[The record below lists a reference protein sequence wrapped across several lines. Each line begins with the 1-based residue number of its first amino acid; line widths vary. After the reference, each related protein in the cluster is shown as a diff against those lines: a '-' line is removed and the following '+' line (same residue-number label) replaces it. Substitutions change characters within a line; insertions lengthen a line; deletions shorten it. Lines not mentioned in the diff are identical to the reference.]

1 MKISKALPFVLMSA
15 LLSNASFAQDVN
27 HSSVVQTVF
36 YDQVDP
42 KYHDSLYLF
51 QLVLSKN
58 CLTYRSEEKPCED
71 YLKEKYDSVSS
82 DWYQEQEPIKKQYL
96 NIKLE
101 MISNTNIVLA
111 DVHHGEQ
118 GYFSPIIADTQSIMD
133 ARINPELKTIIRR
146 ELDENSGKT
155 GLDFVGAKQ
164 QLFVQYDNEAKR
176 FHDAEIEQ
184 IDFSSPKPT
193 KAEKIHYQEL
203 LFIQKY
209 LSEKLSMT
217 TAERELDKLLKD
229 VIRDIVRCAECTTT
243 PIVKTWNNSNV
254 AYKEVSLSE
263 VMLFGLEVTP
273 TGNAEVLYPAE
284 YFKAGEQGVS
294 VIEFLSNLRSY
305 IMQNESTLFV
315 SKDQVNNDL
324 KPAGIDPISWEVM
337 KKSVSNVNLNSE
349 IWKKAMVPNIRRLF
363 NSLVKITT
371 GPTGATFVN
380 SASQAMNKAVTS
392 NFKLANIGKTFNLA
406 SAVNAVVKHI
416 PKVVIGEFERHLCN
430 SDEIEGSGVSNGVT
444 LEELCVYVPNFRSQ
458 SFPIT
463 VGSLLDQSEGSAI
476 VEDLSGGNTAMT
488 TLYQILPSAIN
499 PWEWIFNGL
508 QAISG
513 VDLRVY
519 GQDIM
524 GYRVT
529 LVHDS
534 GAIVY
539 RNIMFAK
546 QELVLSKDQLFDADV
561 SHYTMKVYSN
571 LNNNEVASF
580 ALSQSMFDRSYGG
593 VVKGNKFYFVEEI
606 FDNQKQ
612 EYVNKTRASKVCGL
626 APEDKDEEEF
636 LYECLEDRFYPRI
649 IPDYYMDNIRVVPK
663 PE

>member
-1 MKISKALPFVLMSA
+1 M
-15 LLSNASFAQDVN
+15 SNASFAQDVN

-133 ARINPELKTIIRR
+133 ARINPELQTIIRR
-146 ELDENSGKT
+146 ELEENSGET

-243 PIVKTWNNSNV
+243 PIVKTWNNSYV
-254 AYKEVSLSE
+254 AYKEISLSE
-263 VMLFGLEVTP
+263 LMLFGLEKTP
-273 TGNAEVLYPAE
+273 MGNAEVLYPAE
-284 YFKAGEQGVS
+284 YFKTGEQGVS

-337 KKSVSNVNLNSE
+337 KKSVSDVNLNSD

-371 GPTGATFVN
+371 GPTGTTFVN

-430 SDEIEGSGVSNGVT
+430 SDEIEGSGVSNGIT

-561 SHYTMKVYSN
+561 SHYQLKVYSN

-580 ALSQSMFDRSYGG
+580 TLSKSMFERSYGG

-649 IPDYYMDNIRVVPK
+649 IPDYYMDNMRVVTK

>member
-1 MKISKALPFVLMSA
+1 MKISKTLPFVLMSA
-15 LLSNASFAQDVN
+15 LLSHASFAKDVN
-27 HSSVVQTVF
+27 HSSVVQTVY

-58 CLTYRSEEKPCED
+58 CLAYRKEEKPCKD
-71 YLKEKYDSVSS
+71 YLTEKYNSVSP
-82 DWYQEQEPIKKQYL
+82 DWHNEQDPTKKQYL
-96 NIKLE
+96 GIKLD
-101 MISNTNIVLA
+101 MLANTSVILA

-118 GYFSPIIADTQSIMD
+118 GYVSPIIADTQSIMD
-133 ARINPELKTIIRR
+133 ARINPELQTIIRR
-146 ELDENSGKT
+146 ELDENSGNT

-164 QLFVQYDNEAKR
+164 QLSVKYDNESKWFR
-176 FHDAEIEQ
+176 EAEIDQ

-209 LSEKLSMT
+209 LSEKLSMS

-243 PIVKTWNNSNV
+243 PIVKAWNNSYV
-254 AYKEVSLSE
+254 TYKEISLSE
-263 VMLFGLEVTP
+263 VMLFGLESTP
-273 TGNAEVLYPAE
+273 MGNAKVLYPVE
-284 YFKAGEQGVS
+284 YFESVGEGVS

-315 SKDQVNNDL
+315 SKDQINNDA
-324 KPAGIDPISWEVM
+324 KPGDIDQVSWEVM
-337 KKSVSNVNLNSE
+337 TNSVANVNLSSD

-380 SASQAMNKAVTS
+380 QASQAMNSAVTT
-392 NFKLANIGKTFNLA
+392 NFKLVHIGKTFNLA

-416 PKVVIGEFERHLCN
+416 PKVVTGEAERHLCN
-430 SDEIEGSGVSNGVT
+430 SDEIEGSGFTNGIT

-488 TLYQILPSAIN
+488 TLYKILPSAIN

-580 ALSQSMFDRSYGG
+580 ALSQSMFDRSHGG

-612 EYVNKTRASKVCGL
+612 EYVNNGRAIKVCGL
-626 APEDKDEEEF
+626 PPQNRNDDEF

-649 IPDYYMDNIRVVPK
+649 IPDYYMDNMRVVPR

>member
-1 MKISKALPFVLMSA
+1 M
-15 LLSNASFAQDVN
+15 
-27 HSSVVQTVF
+27 
-36 YDQVDP
+36 DP

-133 ARINPELKTIIRR
+133 ARINPELQTIIRR
-146 ELDENSGKT
+146 ELEENSGET

-243 PIVKTWNNSNV
+243 PIVKTWNNSYV
-254 AYKEVSLSE
+254 AYKEISLSE
-263 VMLFGLEVTP
+263 LMLFGLEKTP
-273 TGNAEVLYPAE
+273 MGNAEVLYPAE
-284 YFKAGEQGVS
+284 YFKTGEQGVS

-337 KKSVSNVNLNSE
+337 KKSVSDVNLNSD

-371 GPTGATFVN
+371 GPTGTTFVN

-430 SDEIEGSGVSNGVT
+430 SDEIEGSGVSNGIT

-561 SHYTMKVYSN
+561 SHYQLKVYSN

-580 ALSQSMFDRSYGG
+580 TLSKSMFERSYGG

-649 IPDYYMDNIRVVPK
+649 IPDYYMDNMRVVTK

>member
-1 MKISKALPFVLMSA
+1 MKIPKTLPLLLTSA
-15 LLSNASFAQDVN
+15 LLANASFAQDVN
-27 HSSVVQTVF
+27 HSSVVQTA
-36 YDQVDP
+36 YYNQVDP

-58 CLTYRSEEKPCED
+58 CLTYRSEEKPCKD
-71 YLKEKYDSVSS
+71 YLKGKYDSVSS

-101 MISNTNIVLA
+101 MVNDTNVVLA

-118 GYFSPIIADTQSIMD
+118 GDFSPIIADMQSIMD
-133 ARINPELKTIIRR
+133 ARVNPELQTIIRR
-146 ELDENSGKT
+146 ELSENSGKT

-164 QLFVQYDNEAKR
+164 QLLVQYDIEAKLFR
-176 FHDAEIEQ
+176 EAEIEQ

-229 VIRDIVRCAECTTT
+229 VIRDLVRCAECTTT
-243 PIVKTWNNSNV
+243 PIVKTWNNSYV
-254 AYKEVSLSE
+254 AYKEISLSE
-263 VMLFGLEVTP
+263 VMLFGLGIP
-273 TGNAEVLYPAE
+273 MGNAEVLYPAE
-284 YFKAGEQGVS
+284 YFESVDGGIS
-294 VIEFLSNLRSY
+294 VIEFLSNLRAY

-315 SKDQVNNDL
+315 SKDQINNGA
-324 KPAGIDPISWEVM
+324 KPGDIDQVSWEVM
-337 KKSVSNVNLNSE
+337 TNSVANVNLSSD

-380 SASQAMNKAVTS
+380 SASQSMNRAVTT
-392 NFKLANIGKTFNLA
+392 NFKLTHIGKTFNLA

-416 PKVVIGEFERHLCN
+416 PKVVTGEAERQLCN
-430 SDEIEGSGVSNGVT
+430 SDEIEGSGFTNGIT
-444 LEELCVYVPNFRSQ
+444 LEELCVYVPNFRSLY
-458 SFPIT
+458 FPIT

-476 VEDLSGGNTAMT
+476 IEDLTGGNTAMT
-488 TLYQILPSAIN
+488 TLYKILPSVIN

-508 QAISG
+508 QAITG
-513 VDLRVY
+513 VDVRVY

-546 QELVLSKDQLFDADV
+546 QELVLSKDQLFDVDV
-561 SHYTMKVYSN
+561 SHYTLKVYSN

-580 ALSQSMFDRSYGG
+580 ALSQSMLDRSYGG
-593 VVKGNKFYFVEEI
+593 VIKGNKFYFVEEI
-606 FDNQKQ
+606 FDNQMQ
-612 EYVNKTRASKVCGL
+612 EYVNKIRAIKVCGL
-626 APEDKDEEEF
+626 PPQGRNDEEY
-636 LYECLEDRFYPRI
+636 LYECLDDKYYPRI
-649 IPDYYMDNIRVVPK
+649 IPDFYMDNMRVVPK

>member
-133 ARINPELKTIIRR
+133 ARINPELQTIIRR
-146 ELDENSGKT
+146 ELEENSGET

-243 PIVKTWNNSNV
+243 PIVKTWNNSYV
-254 AYKEVSLSE
+254 AYKEISLSE
-263 VMLFGLEVTP
+263 LMLFGLEKTP
-273 TGNAEVLYPAE
+273 MGNAEVLYPAE
-284 YFKAGEQGVS
+284 YFKTGEQGVS

-337 KKSVSNVNLNSE
+337 KKSVSDVNLNSD

-371 GPTGATFVN
+371 GPTGTTFVN

-430 SDEIEGSGVSNGVT
+430 SDEIEGSGVSNGIT

-561 SHYTMKVYSN
+561 SHYQLKVYSN

-580 ALSQSMFDRSYGG
+580 TLSKSMFERSYGG

-649 IPDYYMDNIRVVPK
+649 IPDYYMDNMRVVTK

>member
-1 MKISKALPFVLMSA
+1 MKISKTLPFLLMSA
-15 LLSNASFAQDVN
+15 LLSNTSFAQDVK
-27 HSSVVQTVF
+27 HSSVVQTAF
-36 YDQVDP
+36 YNQVDP

-58 CLTYRSEEKPCED
+58 CLTYRSEEEACKD

-111 DVHHGEQ
+111 DVHHGDQ

-133 ARINPELKTIIRR
+133 ARINPELQSIIRR
-146 ELDENSGKT
+146 ELSENNGKT

-164 QLFVQYDNEAKR
+164 QLFVQYNNEAKR

-209 LSEKLSMT
+209 LLEKLSMT

-229 VIRDIVRCAECTTT
+229 VIRDLVRCAECTTT
-243 PIVKTWNNSNV
+243 PIVKTWNNSYV
-254 AYKEVSLSE
+254 AYKEMSLSE
-263 VMLFGLEVTP
+263 LMLFGLGMTP
-273 TGNAEVLYPAE
+273 TRNAEILYPAE
-284 YFKAGEQGVS
+284 YFEPVDGGIS

-315 SKDQVNNDL
+315 SKEQINNDAKPGDIDQV
-324 KPAGIDPISWEVM
+324 SWEVM
-337 KKSVSNVNLNSE
+337 TNSVANVNLSSD

-363 NSLVKITT
+363 NSMVKITT

-380 SASQAMNKAVTS
+380 SASQAMNSAVRT
-392 NFKLANIGKTFNLA
+392 NFKLAHIGKTFNLT

-416 PKVVIGEFERHLCN
+416 PKVATGEAERQLCN
-430 SDEIEGSGVSNGVT
+430 SDEIEGSGFTNGIT

-458 SFPIT
+458 NFPIT

-476 VEDLSGGNTAMT
+476 IEDLTGGNTAMT
-488 TLYQILPSAIN
+488 TLYKILPSVIN

-508 QAISG
+508 QAITG
-513 VDLRVY
+513 VDVRVY

-546 QELVLSKDQLFDADV
+546 QELVLSRDQLFDVDV
-561 SHYTMKVYSN
+561 SHYTLKVYSN

-580 ALSQSMFDRSYGG
+580 ALSQSMFDRRYGG
-593 VVKGNKFYFVEEI
+593 VVKGNKFYFVEQI
-606 FDNQKQ
+606 SDNQMQ
-612 EYVNKTRASKVCGL
+612 QYVNKTRAIKVCGL
-626 APEDKDEEEF
+626 PPQGRDDEEY
-636 LYECLEDRFYPRI
+636 LYECLDDRFYPRI
-649 IPDYYMDNIRVVPK
+649 IPDYYMDNMRVVPK

>member
-15 LLSNASFAQDVN
+15 LLSNTSFAQDVN

-42 KYHDSLYLF
+42 QYHDSLYLF

-58 CLTYRSEEKPCED
+58 CLTYRSEEKPCKD

-82 DWYQEQEPIKKQYL
+82 DWYQEQEPIKKQYF

-101 MISNTNIVLA
+101 MISNTNVVLA

-133 ARINPELKTIIRR
+133 ARVNPELQTIIRR
-146 ELDENSGKT
+146 ELSENSGKT

-229 VIRDIVRCAECTTT
+229 VIRDIVRCAECATT
-243 PIVKTWNNSNV
+243 PIVKTWNNSYV

-263 VMLFGLEVTP
+263 VMLFGLETIP

-284 YFKAGEQGVS
+284 YFKPGEQGVS

-315 SKDQVNNDL
+315 SKDKVNNDL

-337 KKSVSNVNLNSE
+337 KKSVSDVNLNSE

-380 SASQAMNKAVTS
+380 SASQAMNKAVTT
-392 NFKLANIGKTFNLA
+392 NFKLVNIGKTFNLA

-416 PKVVIGEFERHLCN
+416 PKVVTGESERHLCN
-430 SDEIEGSGVSNGVT
+430 SDEIEGSGFTNGIT

-488 TLYQILPSAIN
+488 TLYQILPSVIN

-571 LNNNEVASF
+571 LNNNEVANF

-612 EYVNKTRASKVCGL
+612 EYVNNGRAIKVCGL
-626 APEDKDEEEF
+626 PPQNRNDDEF

-649 IPDYYMDNIRVVPK
+649 IPDYYMDNMRVVPK

>member
-15 LLSNASFAQDVN
+15 LVSNASFAQEVN

-96 NIKLE
+96 NTKLE

-133 ARINPELKTIIRR
+133 ARINPELQAIIRR
-146 ELDENSGKT
+146 ELEENSGKT

-193 KAEKIHYQEL
+193 KEEKIHYQEL

-209 LSEKLSMT
+209 LAEKLSMT

-243 PIVKTWNNSNV
+243 PIVKTWNNSYV

-263 VMLFGLEVTP
+263 VMLFGLETTP

-284 YFKAGEQGVS
+284 YFKPGEQDVS

-315 SKDQVNNDL
+315 SKDRVNNDL

-337 KKSVSNVNLNSE
+337 KKSVSDVNLNSE

-380 SASQAMNKAVTS
+380 SASQAMNKAVTT

-416 PKVVIGEFERHLCN
+416 PKVVTGESERNLCN
-430 SDEIEGSGVSNGVT
+430 SDEIEGSGFTNGIT

-488 TLYQILPSAIN
+488 TLYQILPPVIN

-612 EYVNKTRASKVCGL
+612 EYVNNGRAVKVCGL
-626 APEDKDEEEF
+626 PPQNRNDDEF

-649 IPDYYMDNIRVVPK
+649 IPDYYMDNMRVVPK